1 MYARQITS
9 EETYT
14 LKEAR
19 KIIEMEHAQKREV
32 FISKAKQK
40 LLGIIVIGISIIIP
54 FIMDGDATVSL
65 FMLPMGLYAL
75 FTKENIIY

>member
-1 MYARQITS
+1 
-9 EETYT
+9 
-14 LKEAR
+14 
-19 KIIEMEHAQKREV
+19 MEHAQKREV

-75 FTKENIIY
+75 FTKENILN

>member
-1 MYARQITS
+1 MYARQTTS

-40 LLGIIVIGISIIIP
+40 LLGIIAIGISIIIP